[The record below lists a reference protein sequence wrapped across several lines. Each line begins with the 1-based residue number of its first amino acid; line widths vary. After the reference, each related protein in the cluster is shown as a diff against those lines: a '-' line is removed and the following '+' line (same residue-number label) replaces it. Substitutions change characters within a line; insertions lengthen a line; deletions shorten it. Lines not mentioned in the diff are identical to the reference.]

1 MRLVMKK
8 MIMIA
13 IIAAT
18 LVTIYMMKN
27 KEEQTQPAPSVETT
41 PAAEEVKTEEAA
53 PAEQP
58 APSVEATPAA
68 EEVKTEEAAPAEQP
82 APSVEATPAAE
93 ETPATEEVK

>member
-27 KEEQTQPAPSVETT
+27 KEEQMTQPATAVEAT
-41 PAAEEVKTEEAA
+41 PAAEEVKTEAAAPVEQPAPAVEEVKTEEAA

-68 EEVKTEEAAPAEQP
+68 EEA
-82 APSVEATPAAE
+82 
-93 ETPATEEVK
+93 PATEEVK